1 MSFSNPDRWIR
12 IASIVTVY
20 TCTGLLSGLIGA
32 ALGLPMFAMSVSGMV
47 VGAAAGIVIARN
59 SG

>member
-12 IASIVTVY
+12 RASIVTVY
-20 TCTGLLSGLIGA
+20 ACTGFLSGLICA

-47 VGAAAGIVIARN
+47 VGAVVGIVIARS